1 MQNTSHTLKLSC
13 LSAIFPVTQL
23 CPRRRSTLT
32 RRYPGQRSAC
42 LRAVRFRFMLYQSQ
56 FRPSILSFLYSIDS
70 ALSGTGSSQ
79 QIKQQTNMFSQKI
92 SGLGLFL
99 LISFCENFTF
109 RFQTHQNKIKTDLDP
124 YFKKWHESAILIQT
138 PVGVIC
144 KDTCDKPLT
153 TGLTNLYCKRQT
165 LKGDKPH

>member
-42 LRAVRFRFMLYQSQ
+42 LSAVRFRFMLYQSQ
-56 FRPSILSFLYSIDS
+56 FRLSYT
-70 ALSGTGSSQ
+70 ALTRRCPEQGRVNKLNNK
-79 QIKQQTNMFSQKI
+79 QICLVRKYLA
-92 SGLGLFL
+92 LGLFL

-153 TGLTNLYCKRQT
+153 TGLKNLYCKRQT